1 MHPSP
6 QLVDYLSSPSNG
18 DHYTSIQGTA
28 GQDAVRSRQKN
39 MKEFLEGWEKSW
51 EEIPA
56 DEELVKVDVCRR
68 QKRRLPD

>member
-18 DHYTSIQGTA
+18 DHYTRIQGTA
-28 GQDAVRSRQKN
+28 GPDAVCARQKN

-51 EEIPA
+51 EEISA
-56 DEELVKVDVCRR
+56 TKN
-68 QKRRLPD
+68 K